1 MDTMSIDRFES
12 NYKPCYPNCTRN
24 CNNCNYGL
32 DKYIDGKSLLVVF
45 CTNPHYSYRDESD
58 RIMSPNSVC
67 ERWAERFEEDA
78 DETKTSNSY
87 DAVQQSINERRQEI
101 ENFNKNFSNND
112 LNIFSKIMVS
122 MAKFFMRVG
131 YSRVSAAIPEKNK
144 EQADAVV
151 NALTEPSN
159 SFKPNEALTE
169 LLSDTN
175 HNSHKLLNII
185 LLVIDAILTLSVI
198 SLIGY
203 GVYYFAS

>member
-1 MDTMSIDRFES
+1 MSINRFDS
-12 NYKPCYPNCTRN
+12 NYKPQHLKCTRN

-32 DKYIDGKSLLVVF
+32 DKYVDDNSLLVVL
-45 CTNPHYSYRDESD
+45 CMNPQYSYRDEVD

-67 ERWAERFEEDA
+67 ARWAERFDEDT
-78 DETKTSNSY
+78 DEIQLSNSH
-87 DAVQQSINERRQEI
+87 DAVQQSINERNQEI
-101 ENFNKNFSNND
+101 ENFNNNFSNND

-122 MAKFFMRVG
+122 MAKFFMKVG
-131 YSRVSAAIPEKNK
+131 YSRVSAAIPDKNK

-151 NALTEPSN
+151 NALTESSK

-175 HNSHKLLNII
+175 HNSHKVLNII
-185 LLVIDAILTLSVI
+185 LLVIDAILTISVL

>member
-1 MDTMSIDRFES
+1 MSVDRFES
-12 NYKPCYPNCTRN
+12 NYKPQCLKCTRN

-32 DKYIDGKSLLVVF
+32 DKYVDGKSLLVVI
-45 CTNPHYSYRDESD
+45 CTNPHYSYWNESD
-58 RIMSPNSVC
+58 RIMSPTSVC
-67 ERWAERFEEDA
+67 ERWTERFDEDA
-78 DETKTSNSY
+78 DESKSSNLY
-87 DAVQQSINERRQEI
+87 DEVQQSINERSQEI

-131 YSRVSAAIPEKNK
+131 YRHVSAAIPDKNK

-151 NALTEPSN
+151 NTLTEPSN

-175 HNSHKLLNII
+175 HNSHKVLNII
-185 LLVIDAILTLSVI
+185 LLVIDAILTLSVLSI
-198 SLIGY
+198 IGY

>member
-1 MDTMSIDRFES
+1 MDNMIIDRFDS
-12 NYKPCYPNCTRN
+12 NYKPHYPKCTRN
-24 CNNCNYGL
+24 CNNCNYGF
-32 DKYIDGKSLLVVF
+32 DKYVDGNSLLVVL

-67 ERWAERFEEDA
+67 ERWVERFDEDTDGNQSSNLY
-78 DETKTSNSY
+78 DE
-87 DAVQQSINERRQEI
+87 VQQSINERNQEI

-122 MAKFFMRVG
+122 MAKFFMKVG
-131 YSRVSAAIPEKNK
+131 YSRVSTAIPDKNK
-144 EQADAVV
+144 KQADAVV
-151 NALTEPSN
+151 NALTESSK

-169 LLSDTN
+169 LLSETN

-185 LLVIDAILTLSVI
+185 LLVIDAILTLSVL